1 MNKTVIYIGFVLL
14 VFGISCINR
23 DDFKRVPDKVW
34 GYRPVYFD
42 SSVNINTL
50 IYSTAPK
57 PVKTSG
63 KIYLFK
69 KYLFVGE
76 PGEGVH
82 VFDNT
87 NPSAPVPFCFINIP
101 YNYDVAV
108 KDSILY
114 ADTYLGIV
122 AINIANLPNVKVLQ
136 HIRGSVITPPLPGA
150 ANFAGFFG
158 RSRNFKTYF
167 ECIEPSRGIV
177 VAWIQDTLKK
187 PKCYQ

>member
-1 MNKTVIYIGFVLL
+1 MLL

-23 DDFKRVPDKVW
+23 DDFKRVPDKIW

-76 PGEGVH
+76 PAEGVH

-87 NPSAPVPFCFINIP
+87 DPSAPIPFCFINIP

-158 RSRNFKTYF
+158 RSRSFKTYF
-167 ECIEPSRGIV
+167 ECIDPSRGIV